1 MSCALL
7 VGIGKLDG
15 CGAIL
20 CAGVLACFEPSIESF
35 ARHILTIVLKPA
47 AAGLYHD
54 LLYIHIGVSHNPYF
68 VGILVLFLGDVDD
81 IGAQDGEV
89 VVVSGLEHCHKD
101 IELLVGNGNVC
112 RAVPAGGVICCL
124 NLDISIVYYGGS
136 APIGGAGSYIYRL
149 VGDERENLRTLGNS
163 IHRYIVNQCL
173 EYVGLSSL
181 LYNLD
186 LCGVG
191 CAGLIEIGDLDN
203 RGALLDAGVFTC
215 AELEGTHKA
224 AFADTVF

>member
-20 CAGVLACFEPSIESF
+20 CAGILACFEPSIESF
-35 ARHILTIVLKPA
+35 ATHILTIPLKPA
-47 AAGLYHD
+47 AAGLYHN
-54 LLYIHIGVSHNPYF
+54 LLYIHIGVSHNLYK
-68 VGILVLFLGDVDD
+68 VGTIVLFLGDVDD

-89 VVVSGLEHCHKD
+89 VVVSGLEHCHNH
-101 IELLVGNGNVC
+101 IELLVGNGHVC

-124 NLDISIVYYGGS
+124 NLDISVAFYGGS
-136 APIGGAGSYIYRL
+136 APTGAGSYLYKL
-149 VGDERENLRTLGNS
+149 VGDKRENLRSLGNS

-173 EYVGLSSL
+173 EYVGLSTL

-191 CAGLIEIGDLDN
+191 CAGLVEIGDLDN
-203 RGALLDAGVFTC
+203 RGALLDAGVFACT
-215 AELEGTHKA
+215 ELEGTHKA
-224 AFADTVF
+224 DCADTVA